1 MRVFGEIQVRQQ
13 EHETERPNTAAQKP
27 STNEWQDRECAT
39 KSAAAATELS
49 QISVG
54 EKEGMNIDELV
65 DGGEKVFWKMKAFLE
80 YLALRGNQGKS
91 RAAKLKRIILKEKT
105 GKKSRKKK

>member
-1 MRVFGEIQVRQQ
+1 
-13 EHETERPNTAAQKP
+13 
-27 STNEWQDRECAT
+27 
-39 KSAAAATELS
+39 
-49 QISVG
+49 
-54 EKEGMNIDELV
+54 MNIDKLV
-65 DGGEKVFWKMKAFLE
+65 DGGEKVFWKLKAFLE